1 MSAIL
6 LKLVHIAGIALWS
19 GGLLCLPL
27 LYVQRRS
34 LAGNA
39 LHRLHNFTRFFYV
52 RLVSPAAFAAIA
64 SGTALIFVQ
73 ATFEPWFSLKLAL
86 VAALVLIHVLSGLV
100 ILRLFEPDQSYP
112 AARFVAVTLLTGV
125 VVAAILF
132 VVLAKPEW
140 RIAGA
145 VTTFFSPG
153 ALGDMLGE
161 VTAWWK

>member
-1 MSAIL
+1 VSAIL

-34 LAGNA
+34 LTGSE

-52 RLVSPAAFAAIA
+52 KLVSPAAFVAIV
-64 SGTALIFVQ
+64 SGTVLIFVQ

-86 VAALVLIHVLSGLV
+86 VAVMVLIHVMSGLV
-100 ILRLFEPDQSYP
+100 ILRLFGPDQGYP
-112 AARFVAVTLLTGV
+112 KVRFVAVTLLTSAV
-125 VVAAILF
+125 VGAILF
-132 VVLAKPEW
+132 IVLAKPQW
-140 RIAGA
+140 LVAGA

-153 ALGDMLGE
+153 ALGDMLGQF
-161 VTAWWK
+161 TAWWK